1 MTDWIIFFF
10 LFYCVV
16 CRHSYETFDGRSFF
30 YPHFPCIRW
39 CRISVYSRAGKIQI
53 ISNEKW
59 KSCRNVSINILPY
72 RYRTAL
78 KSRWL
83 LRLNRKL
90 IYRMITTTERWS
102 WINPLQVIIVPVHR
116 SSIRKRSTLIFGL
129 YNTRCSSRQSS
140 QPWAPIF
147 SSW

>member
-1 MTDWIIFFF
+1 MKNERIVKMF
-10 LFYCVV
+10 L
-16 CRHSYETFDGRSFF
+16 
-30 YPHFPCIRW
+30 
-39 CRISVYSRAGKIQI
+39 
-53 ISNEKW
+53 
-59 KSCRNVSINILPY
+59 NILPY
-72 RYRTAL
+72 RYQTAL

-147 SSW
+147 SSWTLGIRFSRNHLLKYCFKIGCCPISGTSSKTKPLSQKLWRVKQECLIYEFLNLIY